1 MFGIGGTEL
10 LVIIVV
16 ALIVFGPKDLPKA
29 MRSAGAM
36 MRTFNRVS
44 GEYRRQFE
52 QALRDVERE
61 VEIEETRKSVEA
73 ALKDSPT
80 PVKSPPGQKDQGDD
94 SKRSPAVAD
103 PEPGERASSEAKEK
117 LGHA

>member
-44 GEYRRQFE
+44 GEYRKQFE

-61 VEIEETRKSVEA
+61 VEIEETRKTVEA
-73 ALKDSPT
+73 ALKDPPT

-94 SKRSPAVAD
+94 PARSPVD
-103 PEPGERASSEAKEK
+103 TNPEPGERANTEVKES
-117 LGHA
+117 

>member
-10 LVIIVV
+10 FVIVLVV
-16 ALIVFGPKDLPKA
+16 LIVFGPKELPKA

-52 QALRDVERE
+52 QALREAERE
-61 VEIEETRKSVEA
+61 LEIEETRKSVEA
-73 ALKDSPT
+73 AFEDSPSST
-80 PVKSPPGQKDQGDD
+80 QAAIRPNDQNGGSTHAPGKINPV
-94 SKRSPAVAD
+94 
-103 PEPGERASSEAKEK
+103 SSEHGNTRLKKGRGNA
-117 LGHA
+117 